1 MKALT
6 PLRKYRAKVFLA
18 PALKLFE
25 CLCEL
30 AVPFLVA
37 FIIDEGLTEGGA
49 HYHEAPFVLGLSGL
63 VFAFAILGFGL
74 TMISQYLSSDTCTRF
89 SLELRQGIYDHIHSL
104 TPIEL
109 EEYGKNRAL
118 TLMGNDSFSLQ
129 NGVQYFMRLLVRA
142 PFIVLGSI
150 VASFV
155 INWVAG
161 LIVVG
166 ALGLSA
172 LVIFLVIKLTPKQ
185 YGKLQRELDVIS
197 ARGEDAILG
206 ARVIRA
212 FNLEE
217 KQEGEFKQ
225 ESERYRKV
233 ALLLSKINAAIN
245 PLTFGLINLAV
256 IVILYFGSYGRSSS
270 GLTTGQIVALLS
282 FLTQSLN
289 ALIQFTRLV
298 TSLSKALASKKRI
311 DAFLAIEPS
320 IVDGPLLEEPSIKE
334 GDLYFEL
341 RKAGVSF
348 GGQGYGL
355 LDVDMQIHKGEKV
368 GIIGGTGSGKSVLI
382 SLLERFRDPSV
393 GSFFYK
399 GHDAKES
406 KVSSIRGDIA
416 LVSQKP
422 QLFKGS
428 VADNITLGLPLDRQR
443 LDRALDDSLSSE
455 FVSRMSNGVDT
466 ILEER
471 GANLSGGQKQRL
483 MIARALYADRPV
495 LILDDAT
502 SALDYKSDSLLRENI
517 NRRPGLTLVMVSQRA
532 TSIKNCDRIY
542 VLDEGKVVGLG
553 RHEELLSSCPVYR
566 QIYEAQVKRT

>member
-30 AVPFLVA
+30 AVPFIVA
-37 FIIDEGLTEGGA
+37 AIIDEGLTQGGS

-212 FNLEE
+212 FNLED

-256 IVILYFGSYGRSSS
+256 IIILYFGSYGRSSS

-320 IVDGPLLEEPSIKE
+320 IIDGPLLEEPSIKE

-399 GHDAKES
+399 GHDARQS

-428 VADNITLGLPLDRQR
+428 VADNITLGLPLDRER
-443 LDRALDDSLSSE
+443 LDRALNDSLSNE

-517 NRRPGLTLVMVSQRA
+517 NKRPGLTLVMVSQRA

-553 RHEELLSSCPVYR
+553 KHEELLSSCPVYKE
-566 QIYEAQVKRT
+566 IYEAQVKRT